1 MQFASARLVL
11 RVGWEMETETAI
23 YEKCFLSNHESHG
36 TYPIL
41 MISIP
46 LNSFGCVEI
55 IPAKYI
61 TIYNTV

>member
-1 MQFASARLVL
+1 MFPPARLVL
-11 RVGWEMETETAI
+11 RVGSETEIETKI
-23 YEKCFLSNHESHG
+23 YEKCFTKNIFVSNHESQG
-36 TYPIL
+36 AYPIL

-61 TIYNTV
+61 TI